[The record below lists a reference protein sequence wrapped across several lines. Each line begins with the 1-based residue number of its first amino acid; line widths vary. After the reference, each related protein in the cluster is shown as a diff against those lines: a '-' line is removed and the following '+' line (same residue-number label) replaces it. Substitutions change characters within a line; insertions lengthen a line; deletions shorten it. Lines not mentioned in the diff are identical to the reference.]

1 MDKYF
6 FDDGRNC
13 WGPVKASRI
22 VELYEEGILS
32 SQSPIRLCGTPQW
45 QKLEEMEFLFNAC
58 REARDLRAEMAASQ
72 PLSLSRLVK
81 KVLTSSYC
89 KPPSKSNK

>member
-22 VELYEEGILS
+22 VELYEQGILS

-45 QKLEEMEFLFNAC
+45 HKLEEMELLFKAC
-58 REARDLRAEMAASQ
+58 REAREHRAEKTESETI
-72 PLSLSRLVK
+72 SVRRL
-81 KVLTSSYC
+81 LTKMISSCHC
-89 KPPSKSNK
+89 KDPTKPAK

>member
-1 MDKYF
+1 MDKFF
-6 FDDGRNC
+6 FDDGRTC

-45 QKLEEMEFLFNAC
+45 HKLEEMELLFKAC
-58 REARDLRAEMAASQ
+58 CEARAHRDEKAESQ
-72 PLSLSRLVK
+72 TISVRRLLTKMLS
-81 KVLTSSYC
+81 SSYC
-89 KPPSKSNK
+89 KHPPKPAK